1 MTITVGPPT
10 TLVTTR
16 PITITTVTTE
26 LYSTISGETL
36 SPSSTVDGPYY
47 PVPTRTRCPHTNDA
61 FACGNDDGGDTDDNA
76 VEVWLRSGVSAE
88 MMRQQELAVDDEG
101 SHSSDEKANFMEGI
115 EAALSSGGA
124 LTVTVRGSGLLSV
137 LVLVAATVL

>member
-1 MTITVGPPT
+1 
-10 TLVTTR
+10 
-16 PITITTVTTE
+16 
-26 LYSTISGETL
+26 
-36 SPSSTVDGPYY
+36 
-47 PVPTRTRCPHTNDA
+47 
-61 FACGNDDGGDTDDNA
+61 
-76 VEVWLRSGVSAE
+76 